1 MRNKTVLIVD
11 DSYEVLEVLYRQL
24 SKLGYQTFK
33 AVDVTDAIEI
43 LKNSEIDLLLT
54 DLRMPGIDG
63 MELIKYTSEHF
74 PDIPVLVITGFP
86 SVSGAVEAV
95 KSGAMEYLIKP
106 FTIEELKSAVEKAF
120 NEKEE
125 ACISQSAVSPLK
137 NIEKSGLIGN
147 SPALE
152 KVLSLVHR
160 IKNNRATVL
169 ITGESG
175 TGKELVARAI
185 HYNSKYSQS
194 PFVTVNCGAIPE
206 NLLESEL
213 FGFVKGSFTGAN
225 ETRAGF
231 FQAADGGTIFL
242 DEIGNASYA
251 VQALLLRVI
260 QEKEITMIG
269 ATRTQKIDV
278 RIIAATNSDL
288 HAMTKTNTF
297 REDLY
302 YRLNVISVHT
312 PSLRERKED
321 IPQLTH
327 HFIEKYSKE
336 YQKDNINIT
345 PKAIELLI
353 RHSWPGNIR
362 ELENIIQRSL
372 IMADEIIDVAQL
384 PEYIKIP
391 VPNVKEE
398 EYKTLK
404 EMEKNY
410 ILKVLQS
417 VDNNKSK
424 AAEILGIDRKTLRM
438 KIS

>member
-1 MRNKTVLIVD
+1 
-11 DSYEVLEVLYRQL
+11 
-24 SKLGYQTFK
+24 
-33 AVDVTDAIEI
+33 
-43 LKNSEIDLLLT
+43 
-54 DLRMPGIDG
+54 
-63 MELIKYTSEHF
+63 
-74 PDIPVLVITGFP
+74 
-86 SVSGAVEAV
+86 
-95 KSGAMEYLIKP
+95 
-106 FTIEELKSAVEKAF
+106 
-120 NEKEE
+120 
-125 ACISQSAVSPLK
+125 
-137 NIEKSGLIGN
+137 
-147 SPALE
+147 
-152 KVLSLVHR
+152 
-160 IKNNRATVL
+160 
-169 ITGESG
+169 
-175 TGKELVARAI
+175 
-185 HYNSKYSQS
+185 
-194 PFVTVNCGAIPE
+194 
-206 NLLESEL
+206 LESEL
-213 FGFVKGSFTGAN
+213 FGFIKGSFTGAN

-242 DEIGNASYA
+242 DEIGNASHA

-345 PKAIELLI
+345 AKAIELLI

-362 ELENIIQRSL
+362 ELENVIQRSL
-372 IMADEIIDVAQL
+372 IMADEVIDVAQL

-391 VPNVKEE
+391 HPNIKDEE
-398 EYKTLK
+398 FKTLK

-410 ILKVLQS
+410 ILRVLQS